1 MAKQNNKPLS
11 KKDSPNR
18 NSNKNKEEYDLERNF
33 RKVNQFSRYNH
44 KNYREETETGRNE
57 YSSPHY
63 RTIKSTDGI
72 VGTPTNSG
80 ILEYTRLENQISE
93 YSNKN
98 ESAHDNIRK
107 DYEQKINDVSNEV
120 KTKLSS
126 SDFRWI
132 ISGLLG
138 ILVLLVGIVFKMSY
152 APLIQDVQDNKRNI
166 NSIDKSLNLLKSEQ
180 EYLKND
186 IDELKRTKTKSK

>member
-1 MAKQNNKPLS
+1 MTKQKNKPLS
-11 KKDSPNR
+11 QKDSPNG
-18 NSNKNKEEYDLERNF
+18 NSNKEEYDLARNF
-33 RKVNQFSRYNH
+33 RKVNQFSRYSR

-63 RTIKSTDGI
+63 RIIKSTDG
-72 VGTPTNSG
+72 VVNTSTNSG
-80 ILEYTRLENQISE
+80 FLEYTRLEDQISE

-132 ISGLLG
+132 IGGLLA
-138 ILVLLVGIVFKMSY
+138 ILATLVTIVFTISY
-152 APLIQDVQDNKRNI
+152 TPLIQDVQDNKKHI
-166 NSIDKSLNLLKSEQ
+166 NSIDKSLNLLQSEQ
-180 EYLKND
+180 KYLKND
-186 IDELKRTKTKSK
+186 IDELKKTKTKSK